1 MDGFRNKT
9 EKVQE
14 NISSALH
21 MPNLHYITCTHLYFV
36 EYPNSLRLTQG
47 LVIIHE
53 LAKGENDL
61 TENWEI
67 KMH

>member
-36 EYPNSLRLTQG
+36 EYPNSLRHTQG